1 MIKRYC
7 DICNSEKDVQETED
21 FLEQLK
27 ERLGEY
33 GLYKTILSN
42 LHSFG
47 GERKIIKHICEDC
60 REKIWKGIFDHYEK
74 LFDSFFEEP
83 KPKPSAIVDINEV
96 SEYICK
102 QLKLLGYGCKY

>member
-7 DICNSEKDVQETED
+7 DICNSEKDVQETEK

-27 ERLGEY
+27 ERLSEY

-47 GERKIIKHICEDC
+47 DAHQIIRHICVDC
-60 REKIWKGIFDHYEK
+60 QEKIWKGIFNHYQS
-74 LFDSFFEEP
+74 LFNSFFSNQEE
-83 KPKPSAIVDINEV
+83 
-96 SEYICK
+96 
-102 QLKLLGYGCKY
+102 